1 MDFMDTDGLF
11 PTGFRLDL
19 YPSVMADWQIKLGN
33 LIVLR
38 VIRIEIIFP
47 VKFAVLIDLTVCC
60 QTNCHGILYHLFV

>member
-38 VIRIEIIFP
+38 VIRIEIIFAIE
-47 VKFAVLIDLTVCC
+47 FSHLCDLTICRKSY
-60 QTNCHGILYHLFV
+60 CHRIFYYFFI

>member
-11 PTGFRLDL
+11 PAGFRLDL

-33 LIVLR
+33 L
-38 VIRIEIIFP
+38 IEIIFP